1 MTTRQA
7 IALAVSV
14 GICLGA
20 AAIGSV
26 LTTPSLHPW
35 YATLPKPAWTPPN
48 WLFGPVWTTLYLCMA
63 VAAWLVWRQAGFS
76 PARLPLTLF
85 VIQLALNVVWSG
97 IFFRLRLPGAAF
109 LEVVLLWLFILLTA
123 TAFWPVS
130 RTASWLLVPYLTWV
144 AYAAALNAAIW
155 RMNA

>member
-20 AAIGSV
+20 AGIGSI
-26 LTTPSLHPW
+26 LTTPSIATW
-35 YATLPKPAWTPPN
+35 YATLRKPPWTPPN
-48 WLFGPVWTTLYLCMA
+48 WLFGPVWTALYLGMA
-63 VAAWLVWRQAGFS
+63 VAVWLVWRQAGFS
-76 PARLPLTLF
+76 PARLALTLF
-85 VIQLALNVVWSG
+85 VIQLALNVAWSG
-97 IFFRLRLPGAAF
+97 IFFRMRLPGAAF

-123 TAFWPVS
+123 IAFWPVS

-144 AYAAALNAAIW
+144 TYAGALNAAIW
-155 RMNA
+155 RINA